1 MSSSDHIVPP
11 PEIRYP
17 PDLPITTHREE
28 IAAALR
34 QYPVV
39 IVCGDTGSGKT
50 TQIPKIALEIGRG
63 RHARIG
69 CTQPRRLAAV
79 TVANRVAEEFGQP
92 TGRFVGYHHRFEQR
106 LSAET
111 RIKFMTDGILLAET
125 RRDRL
130 LRAYDT
136 LIIDEAHERSLNI
149 DFLLGIVQGIL
160 PRRRDLKVV
169 VSSATLDAERFADFF
184 GGAPV
189 LRIPGRLHPIDLR
202 YRPPNEDDAD
212 LPRLIADA
220 VDELAAE
227 ADGDILVFLP
237 GERDIREAAEVLNGR
252 RLPRTEVLPLL
263 ASLPAGE
270 QQRAFRLSANRRIV
284 LATNVAETSV
294 TIPGIRYVI
303 DSGLARISRY
313 HHRTRVQRL
322 HIEPISQASA
332 NQRMGRCGR
341 VGPGVCIRLYSEEN
355 FHTRELYTDPEI
367 LRSSLAGVILTML
380 DLHLGDIA
388 RFPFL
393 EPPSPNMIKEGY
405 RELIELGALEMRN
418 AEFEVR
424 SVAHGIEV
432 KETAATEYPAP
443 RSPRLTPHVALPIP
457 HSAFPAPHSAL
468 SAPALSPVG
477 SRLAHLPVEPRLG
490 RILLAAHE
498 EKALR
503 DALVVVAALECDDPR
518 RRPIDKQAE
527 ADKCHERF
535 LTPQSDFAA
544 LLQLWRWYDDQ
555 TRQASQS
562 VARRLCRDNFLS
574 FPRMKE
580 WRDLRDQ
587 LERLCRELHLDPK
600 SCAGGDTGLH
610 RALLAGLLG
619 AIGKRDPESGE
630 YRGPQGLRF
639 ALFPGSGLTK
649 KRKGARDQRNDRSD
663 PSDRTDRPDRLSLSP
678 DWIMAGEM
686 VETSRLF
693 ARQAAYIDPSWIEPL
708 AGHLCKYS
716 HHSPEWDAD
725 KGFVRVRERVTL
737 YGLVLVEN
745 RLRDYSRINPV
756 EARML
761 FIRHGLVAG
770 EFPRPPQFLAR
781 NFERLEALR
790 LAEQK
795 TRRHGQLLDEETI
808 VAFYDCRLPPDIC
821 NADALRRWSRSADP
835 IAVAALEFGPND
847 LPSLDV
853 TTGFPNAITVAGH
866 RLTLTYH
873 HTPGETDDGIGC
885 TVPATLLESVRA
897 WRAEWLVPGAL
908 PDKVH
913 WMLSTLPGK
922 TRRLL
927 VPLDE
932 TVSMCL
938 ARMSLGRE
946 PLATS
951 LAHALADA
959 RSVRIPPETW
969 REDDAPDYLRVLFRV
984 VDAAGKEMGRGR
996 DLDTL
1001 ARLFAPAAG
1010 SAPAAHGPQ
1019 APTDRWNRGNLVRWD
1034 FDAVPEQVD
1043 FGRAGWPII
1052 NYPALVDCG
1061 TCAALRLF
1069 ADEAEARASHDA
1081 GVVRLIVL
1089 ALGGTGRAGPPDPPS
1104 SVAAGAPS
1112 AARQVRGGVAGPALP
1127 CGAVSIKKL
1136 YQPAVFPRPI
1146 LQFLQEAEITPAALS
1161 DEIARAAVNRAY
1173 LAGKPTVRDAAA
1185 FQQRLETCHAALG
1198 PAQAELSKH
1207 IGAILHEAAAI
1218 GALLSR
1224 TAGLPPAARD
1234 DLASQL
1240 AWLVF
1245 PGFVVTVPWQW
1256 LENYPRYLEA
1266 MRVRAERAKMNP
1278 AGDMRKLAE
1287 FTPLWQR
1294 YEEFASL
1301 EKKPPYDRAA
1311 LQEYRWLTEEFRISL
1326 FAQELRTAVPVS
1338 AKRLDALWA
1347 KAMACR

>member
-1 MSSSDHIVPP
+1 MSTSPSTAPI

-17 PDLPITTHREE
+17 PDLPITTHREA

-34 QYPVV
+34 SHQVV
-39 IVCGDTGSGKT
+39 IICGDTGSGKT
-50 TQIPKIALEIGRG
+50 TQLPKIALEIGRG
-63 RHARIG
+63 RQARIG

-79 TVANRVAEEFGQP
+79 TVATRVAEEFGQTP
-92 TGRFVGYHHRFEQR
+92 GQFIGYHHRFEQR
-106 LSAET
+106 LCAAT

-125 RRDRL
+125 RRDHL

-149 DFLLGIVQGIL
+149 DFLLGIIQGIL
-160 PRRRDLKVV
+160 PRRPDLQVI

-202 YRPPNEDDAD
+202 YRPPEDDEVD
-212 LPRLIADA
+212 VPRLVADA
-220 VDELAAE
+220 VDELGSE
-227 ADGDILVFLP
+227 ASGDVLVFLP
-237 GERDIREAAEVLNGR
+237 GERDIRETAEVLNGR
-252 RLPRTEVLPLL
+252 HLPHTEIIPLL

-270 QQRAFRLSANRRIV
+270 QQRAFRLSSNRRIV

-322 HIEPISQASA
+322 HIEPVSQASA

-341 VGPGVCIRLYSEEN
+341 VGPGVCIRLYAEED
-355 FHTRELYTDPEI
+355 FKKREPYTDPEI

-405 RELIELGALEMRN
+405 RELLELSAI
-418 AEFEVR
+418 
-424 SVAHGIEV
+424 SH
-432 KETAATEYPAP
+432 P
-443 RSPRLTPHVALPIP
+443 SPPSPPSPPSHSPPVLTPI
-457 HSAFPAPHSAL
+457 
-468 SAPALSPVG
+468 G
-477 SRLAHLPVEPRLG
+477 TRLAHFPVEPRLG
-490 RILLAAHE
+490 RILLAAHT
-498 EKALR
+498 EKALH
-503 DALVVVAALECDDPR
+503 DALIVVAALECDDPR

-527 ADKCHERF
+527 ADKCHARF

-587 LERLCRELHLDPK
+587 LERLCRDLQLDTK
-600 SCAGGDTGLH
+600 SNAGGDMGLH
-610 RALLAGLLG
+610 RALLSGLLG
-619 AIGKRDPESGE
+619 AIGKRDPDSSE
-630 YRGPQGLRF
+630 YRGPQGLHF
-639 ALFPGSGLTK
+639 ALFPGSGLAK
-649 KRKGARDQRNDRSD
+649 KRHRERE
-663 PSDRTDRPDRLSLSP
+663 PRPAPAERAEGHAP
-678 DWIMAGEM
+678 DWVMAGEM

-737 YGLVLVEN
+737 YGLVLVES

-756 EARML
+756 EARQI
-761 FIRHGLVAG
+761 FIRHALVAG
-770 EFPRPPQFLAR
+770 EFPRPPPFLIR

-795 TRRHGQLLDEETI
+795 TRRHGQLLDEEV
-808 VAFYDCRLPPDIC
+808 VADFYERRLPTEIC
-821 NADALRRWSRSADP
+821 NADALRHWSRSADP
-835 IAVAALEFGPND
+835 LAVATLEFGPDD
-847 LPSLDV
+847 LPALDLA
-853 TTGFPNAITVAGH
+853 TGFPDAITVAGH
-866 RLTLTYH
+866 RLALTYH
-873 HTPGETDDGIGC
+873 HAPGETEDGIVC
-885 TVPATLLESVRA
+885 TVPATLLENIRA

-913 WMLSTLPGK
+913 WMLSSLPGK

-938 ARMSLGRE
+938 GRMSPGRE
-946 PLATS
+946 SLATS
-951 LAHALADA
+951 LARALADA

-969 REDDAPDYLRVLFRV
+969 REEDAPDYLRVLFQV
-984 VDAAGKEMGRGR
+984 VDAHGKEMGRGR
-996 DLDTL
+996 DLDALT
-1001 ARLFAPAAG
+1001 RLFAPVAG
-1010 SAPAAHGPQ
+1010 TAGAAHAPQ
-1019 APTDRWNRGNLVRWD
+1019 APPNRWNRDNLTSWD

-1043 FGRAGWPII
+1043 FGRAGWPIV
-1052 NYPALVDCG
+1052 NYPALIDCDN
-1061 TCAALRLF
+1061 CAALHLF
-1069 ADEAEARASHDA
+1069 ADEAAARAAHDA

-1089 ALGGTGRAGPPDPPS
+1089 ALGREWKTL
-1104 SVAAGAPS
+1104 
-1112 AARQVRGGVAGPALP
+1112 ARPGVW
-1127 CGAVSIKKL
+1127 
-1136 YQPAVFPRPI
+1136 PRPV
-1146 LQFLQEAEITPAALS
+1146 LQFLREAEIADASLS
-1161 DEIARAAVNRAY
+1161 DEIARAAVHRAY
-1173 LAGKPTVRDAAA
+1173 LANQPTVRDAAT
-1185 FQQRLETCHAALG
+1185 FQHRLATCHAALG
-1198 PAQAELSKH
+1198 PAHADLSRR
-1207 IGAILHEAAAI
+1207 IGAILHEAAALQT
-1218 GALLSR
+1218 LLSR
-1224 TAGLPPAARD
+1224 TAGLPPSARD
-1234 DLASQL
+1234 DMSSQL

-1245 PGFVVTVPWQW
+1245 PGFVVTVPWPW

-1266 MRVRAERAKMNP
+1266 MRVRAERAQLNP
-1278 AGDMRKLAE
+1278 ASDARKQAE
-1287 FTPLWQR
+1287 CAALWQR
-1294 YEEFASL
+1294 YETFASL
-1301 EKKPPYDRAA
+1301 EKKPPHDRAA
-1311 LQEYRWLTEEFRISL
+1311 LQEYRWLTEELRISL

-1347 KAMACR
+1347 KAMGK

>member
-1 MSSSDHIVPP
+1 MPPSDHTPP
-11 PEIRYP
+11 PPAIHYP

-28 IAAALR
+28 IAVALR
-34 QYPVV
+34 QHPVV

-63 RHARIG
+63 VHARIG

-79 TVANRVAEEFGQP
+79 TVANRVAEEFGQTP
-92 TGRFVGYHHRFEQR
+92 GQFVGYQHRFEQR

-160 PRRRDLKVV
+160 PRRPDLKVV

-202 YRPPNEDDAD
+202 YRPPAEDDAD
-212 LPRLIADA
+212 LPRLVADA
-220 VDELAAE
+220 VDELGGE

-237 GERDIREAAEVLNGR
+237 GERDIRETADLLDGR

-270 QQRAFRLSANRRIV
+270 QQRAFRLSSNRRIV

-341 VGPGVCIRLYSEEN
+341 IGPGVCIRLYSEED
-355 FHTRELYTDPEI
+355 FQQRDPYTDPEI

-405 RELIELGALEMRN
+405 RELTELGALADR
-418 AEFEVR
+418 
-424 SVAHGIEV
+424 
-432 KETAATEYPAP
+432 T
-443 RSPRLTPHVALPIP
+443 ALPDRTDP
-457 HSAFPAPHSAL
+457 SDSLHPPPATVHHYPS
-468 SAPALSPVG
+468 LSPVG
-477 SRLAHLPVEPRLG
+477 THLAHLPVEPRLG

-527 ADKCHERF
+527 ADKCHARF

-555 TRQASQS
+555 TRQTSQS
-562 VARRLCRDNFLS
+562 VGRRLCRDNFLS

-619 AIGKRDPESGE
+619 AIGKRDPDSGE

-639 ALFPGSGLTK
+639 AIFPGSGLAK
-649 KRKGARDQRNDRSD
+649 KRKGALEARNDRSD
-663 PSDRTDRPDRLSLSP
+663 PSDRSDRSDHPPFSR
-678 DWIMAGEM
+678 DWLMAGEM

-756 EARML
+756 ESRML

-770 EFPRPPQFLAR
+770 EFPRPPPFLAR

-795 TRRHGQLLDEETI
+795 TRRHGQLLDEEAV
-808 VAFYDCRLPPDIC
+808 VAFYDGRLPPEIC
-821 NADALRRWSRSADP
+821 SADALRRWSRSADP
-835 IAVAALEFGPND
+835 VAVAALEFGPDD
-847 LPSLDV
+847 LPSPDV
-853 TTGFPNAITVAGH
+853 ATGFPDAITVAGH
-866 RLTLTYH
+866 RLALAYH
-873 HTPGETDDGIGC
+873 HTPGETDDGIVC
-885 TVPATLLESVRA
+885 TVPAMLLESMRA

-922 TRRLL
+922 MRRLL
-927 VPLDE
+927 APLDE
-932 TVSMCL
+932 TVAMCIP
-938 ARMSLGRE
+938 RMSPGRE
-946 PLATS
+946 PLAAS
-951 LAHALADA
+951 LARALADA
-959 RSVRIPPETW
+959 RSIRVPPETW
-969 REDDAPDYLRVLFRV
+969 REDDVPDYLRVLFQV
-984 VDAAGKEMGRGR
+984 VDATGKELGRGR
-996 DLDTL
+996 NLDAL

-1010 SAPAAHGPQ
+1010 SAAAARGSQ
-1019 APTDRWNRGNLVRWD
+1019 TPTDHWNRDKLVCWD

-1043 FGRAGWPII
+1043 FGRAGWPIV

-1061 TCAALRLF
+1061 ACAALRLF

-1089 ALGGTGRAGPPDPPS
+1089 SLGGTGRAGGG
-1104 SVAAGAPS
+1104 AGA
-1112 AARQVRGGVAGPALP
+1112 PALP
-1127 CGAVSIKKL
+1127 CGAVSIKTL
-1136 YQPAVFPRPI
+1136 FHPAAFPRPV
-1146 LQFLQEAEITPAALS
+1146 LQFLQEAEITSADLS
-1161 DEIARAAVNRAY
+1161 DEIARAAVHRAY
-1173 LAGKPTVRDAAA
+1173 LADKPTVRDAAV
-1185 FQQRLETCHAALG
+1185 FQQRLDTCHAALG
-1198 PAQAELSKH
+1198 PAYADLSRR

-1218 GALLSR
+1218 NALLNR
-1224 TAGLPPAARD
+1224 TAGLPPAARGD
-1234 DLASQL
+1234 MASQL
-1240 AWLVF
+1240 AWLIF

-1256 LENYPRYLEA
+1256 LESYPRYLEA
-1266 MRVRAERAKMNP
+1266 MRMRAERAKLNP
-1278 AGDMRKLAE
+1278 AGDAKKLAE
-1287 FTPLWQR
+1287 FTLVWQR
-1294 YEEFASL
+1294 YEEFAGL
-1301 EKKPPYDRAA
+1301 EKKPPHDRAA

-1347 KAMACR
+1347 KALGK